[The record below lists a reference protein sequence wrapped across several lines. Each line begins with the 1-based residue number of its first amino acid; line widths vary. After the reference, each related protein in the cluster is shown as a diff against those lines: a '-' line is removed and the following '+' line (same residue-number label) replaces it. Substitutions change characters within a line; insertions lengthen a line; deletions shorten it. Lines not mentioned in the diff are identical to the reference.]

1 MQEVEEFQRQYNSV
15 LVAVVKGAH
24 KGVQVAWY
32 ATPPS
37 TPNLRPRA
45 CLPVW
50 LVWLMNGGVSFS
62 RCGCRKHFQ
71 DFMRDE
77 MERRGKG
84 EAQGSQD
91 GQGEEAA
98 ADEGNVE
105 GMGSRFRER

>member
-1 MQEVEEFQRQYNSV
+1 MS
-15 LVAVVKGAH
+15 
-24 KGVQVAWY
+24 
-32 ATPPS
+32 
-37 TPNLRPRA
+37 
-45 CLPVW
+45 
-50 LVWLMNGGVSFS
+50 GGVSLS
-62 RCGCRKHFQ
+62 LCGCRKHFQ

-77 MERRGKG
+77 MERTGKG